1 MLGFLLVDI
10 TLRGDRDSD
19 VKSHVYLLFFT
30 DSVIQQYGNNVNLL
44 YLAVSRTKVIQTIP
58 NSDHLQYD

>member
-1 MLGFLLVDI
+1 MLGFLLVDT

-30 DSVIQQYGNNVNLL
+30 NSVIQQYGNNVNLL

-58 NSDHLQYD
+58 NSDHLQ